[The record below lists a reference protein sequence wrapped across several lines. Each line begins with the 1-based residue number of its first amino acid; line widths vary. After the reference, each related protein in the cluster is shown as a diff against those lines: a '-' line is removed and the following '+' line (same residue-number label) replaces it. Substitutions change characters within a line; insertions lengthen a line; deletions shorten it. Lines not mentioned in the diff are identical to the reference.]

1 MVLKTPPGSGEE
13 ERKLSFDDTELLALY
28 EMGPGITS
36 RNGK

>member
-13 ERKLSFDDTELLALY
+13 ERKLRFNDIELLAMY

-36 RNGK
+36 